1 MPRPSSTGTAA
12 VRASAV
18 DDLMTHSG
26 QAQLPKLNH
35 RKSLQHISAEAGG
48 AEGDQRQQWPEPVV
62 ARQSARGI
70 SLRQHPDLANSNGWH
85 PEAAYLPQQED
96 SRRQQLDEGS
106 IAGAVSAGTP
116 NSEEEDGGYGCVDGP
131 VALHDIAFDRQQA
144 CSRKFSRDLTFAA
157 ATRRGTQV
165 AAVDST
171 SGQQEAAQHSRSS
184 PSSIGSSNHQ
194 QWRVR
199 RNNKRCDSNER

>member
-1 MPRPSSTGTAA
+1 
-12 VRASAV
+12 
-18 DDLMTHSG
+18 MTHSS
-26 QAQLPKLNH
+26 QAQLQERNP
-35 RKSLQHISAEAGG
+35 RKSLQHISAEAER
-48 AEGDQRQQWPEPVV
+48 AEGDQRQQWPEVLV

-85 PEAAYLPQQED
+85 PEAVNLPQQED
-96 SRRQQLDEGS
+96 SRQQQLDEGS

-116 NSEEEDGGYGCVDGP
+116 ISEEDGGYGCVDGP
-131 VALHDIAFDRQQA
+131 VALHDTAFDRQQA

-184 PSSIGSSNHQ
+184 PSSVGSSNHQ

-199 RNNKRCDSNER
+199 RNNKRCGANER